1 MELIM
6 KQQKSWTET
15 AIRFAVDIP
24 VNKSYLETNLYSLG
38 MNGYTCR
45 PASTYLILSEPRK
58 TAFNL
63 FHNIKSEYST
73 IYRII
78 DMKCLL
84 IVYQNLSKV

>member
-38 MNGYTCR
+38 MNVT
-45 PASTYLILSEPRK
+45 PADLLQHIS
-58 TAFNL
+58 
-63 FHNIKSEYST
+63 YS
-73 IYRII
+73 
-78 DMKCLL
+78 
-84 IVYQNLSKV
+84 QNLAKPLLTYFITSRANIQLYIEL